1 MAIFK
6 LGDFNKLAKD
16 VKVANQRIQ
25 KLQARY
31 GEDSWAINQLYNKI
45 NTNKINAISRKT
57 GGIRIN
63 KNMSDIEL
71 KAIQKATEEF
81 LASEKTSTLRG
92 IKKTIKNTKESL
104 QATFGDEAHNITDKE
119 VNFLYDLVEDKDKRE
134 LTDQIGASETWAKL
148 IQAKEQ
154 NLKLTEFKDLFKDD
168 IDINDKDVKEYL
180 REIYYKY
187 KKQ

>member
-6 LGDFNKLAKD
+6 LEDYNKLTKE

-25 KLQARY
+25 KLQDRY
-31 GEDSWAINQLYNKI
+31 GENSWAINQLYNKI
-45 NTNKINAISRKT
+45 NTDKLNAISSKT
-57 GGIRIN
+57 GGIKIS

-81 LASEKTSTLRG
+81 LENKKTSTLRG
-92 IKKTIKNTKESL
+92 VKSTIRNTKESL
-104 QATFGDEAHNITDKE
+104 KATFGDQAHNMTDKE
-119 VNFLYDLVEDKDKRE
+119 INYLYNLVEDKNMRDITE
-134 LTDQIGASETWAKL
+134 QIGASEVWARL

-154 NLKLTEFKDLFKDD
+154 NLKSSEFKDLFKED

-187 KKQ
+187 KK